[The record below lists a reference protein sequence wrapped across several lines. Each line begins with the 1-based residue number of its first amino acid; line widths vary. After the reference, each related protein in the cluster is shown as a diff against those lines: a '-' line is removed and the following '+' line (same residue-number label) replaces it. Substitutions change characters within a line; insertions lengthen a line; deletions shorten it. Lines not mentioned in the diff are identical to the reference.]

1 MAEQKPKEAQQTV
14 EPPPADSGVGERQV
28 KPIQDRTREEQA
40 ADLTTPGDVKKGV
53 LQEPEHEIDQSP
65 YPSQTQVPP
74 QERPPFA
81 TGRPDVPIVQSAV
94 TGAGAHTPPDPDE
107 YAPDGRPRDL
117 T

>member
-1 MAEQKPKEAQQTV
+1 MAEQKPKDQTV
-14 EPPPADSGVGERQV
+14 DPPPADSGVGERQV

-117 T
+117 P